1 MSPDVVSIIRD
12 IAIIVMAVMVTV
24 ATLAL
29 TVAALALTVVTL
41 KIYPKIRRAATN
53 FEASSC
59 LMLDAAARISA
70 LVTAGSEIGSFVW
83 DLITRL
89 RGGSD
94 EKPEDGN
101 NPAN

>member
-12 IAIIVMAVMVTV
+12 IAIIVMAVMV
-24 ATLAL
+24 A
-29 TVAALALTVVTL
+29 VAALALTVVTL

-83 DLITRL
+83 DLVSRL
-89 RGGSD
+89 RGRNE

-101 NPAN
+101 NPPN

>member
-24 ATLAL
+24 A
-29 TVAALALTVVTL
+29 ALALTVVTL
-41 KIYPKIRRAATN
+41 KMYPKIRRAATN

-59 LMLDAAARISA
+59 LMLDAAARVSA

-83 DLITRL
+83 DLVGRL
-89 RGGSD
+89 RGRND
-94 EKPEDGN
+94 EKPDEGTN
-101 NPAN
+101 SPN

>member
-24 ATLAL
+24 A
-29 TVAALALTVVTL
+29 ALALTVVTL
-41 KIYPKIRRAATN
+41 KIYPKITRAATN

-83 DLITRL
+83 DLVTRL
-89 RGGSD
+89 RGGSN
-94 EKPEDGN
+94 EKAENGN

>member
-12 IAIIVMAVMVTV
+12 IASIVMAVMV
-24 ATLAL
+24 

-83 DLITRL
+83 DLVTRL
-89 RGGSD
+89 RGGSN
-94 EKPEDGN
+94 EKAENGN

>member
-24 ATLAL
+24 A
-29 TVAALALTVVTL
+29 ALALTVVVL

-53 FEASSC
+53 FEAASC
-59 LMLDAAARISA
+59 IMLDTTARISA

-83 DLITRL
+83 DLVTRI
-89 RGGSD
+89 RGRGDDKSD
-94 EKPEDGN
+94 DDGN
-101 NPAN
+101 PND

>member
-12 IAIIVMAVMVTV
+12 IAIIVMAVMVT
-24 ATLAL
+24 A
-29 TVAALALTVVTL
+29 AALALTVVTL

-59 LMLDAAARISA
+59 LMLDAAARVSA

-83 DLITRL
+83 DLVTRL
-89 RGGSD
+89 RGGNG

-101 NPAN
+101 KPAN

>member
-12 IAIIVMAVMVTV
+12 VAIIVMAVMV
-24 ATLAL
+24 

-83 DLITRL
+83 DLVTRL
-89 RGGSD
+89 RGGSN
-94 EKPEDGN
+94 EKAENGN

>member
-12 IAIIVMAVMVTV
+12 IAIIVMAVMV
-24 ATLAL
+24 

-59 LMLDAAARISA
+59 LMLDAAARVSA

-83 DLITRL
+83 DLVTRL
-89 RGGSD
+89 RGGND

-101 NPAN
+101 KPAN

>member
-24 ATLAL
+24 A
-29 TVAALALTVVTL
+29 ALALTVVTL
-41 KIYPKIRRAATN
+41 KVYPKIRRAATN

-59 LMLDAAARISA
+59 IMLDTAARISA
-70 LVTAGSEIGSFVW
+70 LVTAGSEIGPFLW
-83 DLITRL
+83 DLVTRL
-89 RGGSD
+89 RGRGDDKS
-94 EKPEDGN
+94 EEAS

>member
-12 IAIIVMAVMVTV
+12 IAIIVMAVLV
-24 ATLAL
+24 A
-29 TVAALALTVVTL
+29 VAALALTVVTL

-70 LVTAGSEIGSFVW
+70 LVTAGSELGSFVW
-83 DLITRL
+83 DLVTRI
-89 RGGSD
+89 RGGSGD
-94 EKPEDGN
+94 KSDDGRNPEN
-101 NPAN
+101 

>member
-12 IAIIVMAVMVTV
+12 IAIIVMAVMV
-24 ATLAL
+24 

-83 DLITRL
+83 DLVTRL
-89 RGGSD
+89 RGRGD

-101 NPAN
+101 NSGN

>member
-12 IAIIVMAVMVTV
+12 IAIIVMAVMV
-24 ATLAL
+24 

-59 LMLDAAARISA
+59 LMLDAAARVSA

-83 DLITRL
+83 DLVTRL
-89 RGGSD
+89 RGGND

-101 NPAN
+101 NPAS

>member
-1 MSPDVVSIIRD
+1 MLPDVVSIIRD
-12 IAIIVMAVMVTV
+12 IAIIVMAVMV
-24 ATLAL
+24 

-53 FEASSC
+53 FEAASC
-59 LMLDAAARISA
+59 IMLDSAARISA

-83 DLITRL
+83 DLVTRL

-94 EKPEDGN
+94 KKPEDEN
-101 NPAN
+101 KPAN

>member
-24 ATLAL
+24 A
-29 TVAALALTVVTL
+29 ALALTVVVL

-53 FEASSC
+53 FEAASC
-59 LMLDAAARISA
+59 IMLDTTARISA

-83 DLITRL
+83 DLVTRI
-89 RGGSD
+89 RGRGDDKS
-94 EKPEDGN
+94 EDDANPN
-101 NPAN
+101 N

>member
-24 ATLAL
+24 A
-29 TVAALALTVVTL
+29 ALALTVVTL
-41 KIYPKIRRAATN
+41 KIYPKVRRAATN

-83 DLITRL
+83 DLVARL
-89 RGGSD
+89 RGRGD
-94 EKPEDGN
+94 EKPEDGKSS
-101 NPAN
+101 AN

>member
-12 IAIIVMAVMVTV
+12 IAIIVMAVMV
-24 ATLAL
+24 

-70 LVTAGSEIGSFVW
+70 LVTAGGEIGSFVW
-83 DLITRL
+83 DLVTRL
-89 RGGSD
+89 RGRND
-94 EKPEDGN
+94 EKPEEGN
-101 NPAN
+101 NPTG